1 MVRRKRDS
9 VLERKRGRG
18 WAKKEKDGP
27 RLNPSQVVPLT
38 PAKAESDYEV
48 KRSFILIASL

>member
-1 MVRRKRDS
+1 MVRRKRES